1 MSFTPSNTTAG
12 IGDLVAAKYQLLRL
26 LGRGSTGDVW
36 LATHRAL
43 GEDVALKLL
52 KPWQG
57 ANGSDGRLQA
67 AARFRFEAQ
76 AAAHLSRKTRHIVQ
90 VTDYGEEAG
99 TAYLV
104 MELLEGMTLETKLLQ
119 SRCLP
124 SLQARQVVTQVAR
137 ALEHAHAE
145 GVLHRDLKPSNVFLT
160 RNEDA
165 ETLVKVLDFGIARVM
180 HDHLTRAPSP
190 AGRALIFGTPGYMS
204 PEQARGQASLDGGC
218 DLWALATIAYEALTN
233 QLPVAGY
240 TADELLRSTCAGRTM
255 PLCDLRPDL
264 PPAVGAFFERAFA
277 DKLRSRFSCAA
288 DLSQAFDEAWRGAR
302 VPAPRAPK
310 PGARRL

>member
-12 IGDLVAAKYQLLRL
+12 IGDIVAAKYQLLRL

-52 KPWQG
+52 TPWRG
-57 ANGSDGRLQA
+57 ANESADRLQA
-67 AARFRFEAQ
+67 GIRFRFEAQ
-76 AAAHLSRKTRHIVQ
+76 VAAHLSRRTRHIVQ

-104 MELLEGMTLETKLLQ
+104 MELLEGMTLETALLK
-119 SRCLP
+119 SRRLP
-124 SLQARQVVTQVAR
+124 SLQTQQLVMQVAR

-180 HDHLTRAPSP
+180 HDHLASAPSP
-190 AGRALIFGTPGYMS
+190 TGRALIFGTPGYMS
-204 PEQARGQASLDGGC
+204 PEQAQGQASLDGGC

-233 QLPVAGY
+233 QLPVAGS
-240 TADELLRSTCAGRTM
+240 TTDELLASTCAGRTI
-255 PLCDLRPDL
+255 PLRDLRADL
-264 PPAVGAFFERAFA
+264 PPTVGDFFARAFA
-277 DKLRSRFSCAA
+277 DKIRSRFSCAT
-288 DLSQAFDEAWRGAR
+288 DMSQAFDEAWRGAR
-302 VPAPRAPK
+302 APAPRAPK